1 MLQGDSFTALND
13 PDEEKIRARIGVYYN
28 YFTKPSKDENVVFS
42 VPYNDISE
50 DDAAGLGIR
59 ILKISLLIENV
70 QKSFLL
76 ICRYPDYGYSAKEPL
91 RTNLIP

>member
-50 DDAAGLGIR
+50 DDAAGLGIPYTH
-59 ILKISLLIENV
+59 LKNH
-70 QKSFLL
+70 FG
-76 ICRYPDYGYSAKEPL
+76 D
-91 RTNLIP
+91 